1 METIL
6 RPVIRNKGATIGIV
20 LLVIVGLIYNWIL
33 GMNPEEHEEFLETI
47 QDFLPIVMFI
57 TLASLL
63 FSGFPVAFILGGLA
77 LLYGLIGYYLD
88 VFSLIE
94 FFNFMPRIWFQ
105 GAENL
110 VLVAVPAFVFMGVMM
125 DMVKTEDVKYD
136 RDRKSVV

>member
-63 FSGFPVAFILGGLA
+63 FTGFPVA
-77 LLYGLIGYYLD
+77 
-88 VFSLIE
+88 
-94 FFNFMPRIWFQ
+94 
-105 GAENL
+105 
-110 VLVAVPAFVFMGVMM
+110 
-125 DMVKTEDVKYD
+125 
-136 RDRKSVV
+136 